1 MIPTQRLKSNLK
13 NLKAIVKPAF
23 SFTMLNKSS
32 SKYHSYTGHL
42 SLGVKSDLIYIYS
55 PIKNKNQ
62 NYSFSFVFDF
72 MDKEEDKH
80 TVQACYKFEQ
90 DLKYDFDDDNS
101 RIEQKKKANESIV
114 RSKFYT
120 VDEFRLLLNDLN
132 KKLTVLKAEQ
142 TTNKPFDSFSIF
154 AVFNSVFINDVID
167 INNEVEKQSLIVSNF
182 LKDKVAEKEDSE
194 TLLNKSLK
202 SLKSAKIKVAKDL
215 ESSNEYKNLLL
226 LKEQVKQLERAV
238 KAEHERLNVKYKI
251 LEKEKA
257 IVNCKKNVDSTI
269 KNLENLKNEAT
280 KEMPAIIKHLVTVKI
295 KK

>member
-1 MIPTQRLKSNLK
+1 M
-13 NLKAIVKPAF
+13 
-23 SFTMLNKSS
+23 
-32 SKYHSYTGHL
+32 
-42 SLGVKSDLIYIYS
+42 
-55 PIKNKNQ
+55 
-62 NYSFSFVFDF
+62 
-72 MDKEEDKH
+72 
-80 TVQACYKFEQ
+80 
-90 DLKYDFDDDNS
+90 
-101 RIEQKKKANESIV
+101 
-114 RSKFYT
+114 
-120 VDEFRLLLNDLN
+120 LLNDLN